1 MKPGRRLSR
10 RTVLAVSAGLVASAV
25 ANIRLARAKTRITIV
40 TGGTGGV
47 FYPYGGGIAKILSEK
62 VPDMQA
68 TAQVTGGSVDNV
80 KLLAQG
86 EAELG
91 FATLDSAWEG
101 LNGLA
106 AYAKDGKQDIRTV
119 ALLYDSFFHVC
130 AAADAQIGKVAD
142 FKGKRVSVGS
152 AGSSTELIA
161 DRVLKAA
168 GLDPKADV
176 GRDNLGVGELAGA
189 LKDGKIVGFFW
200 TGGVPTAAVK
210 DLAASGQPKIAFIPT
225 NAELQ
230 AIDKE
235 FPGLYRPFTLK
246 AHSYAGQDQEIVGL
260 GVANVLLVA
269 ANAPDDLVRT
279 MLEAIFAN
287 LDDVKAIH
295 PEARKLT
302 LAGAAAKTAVPLH
315 PAATAFY
322 RSKGVQL

>member
-1 MKPGRRLSR
+1 MFLKGLSR
-10 RTVLAVSAGLVASAV
+10 RAVLNVSAGLIAGAIVGP
-25 ANIRLARAKTRITIV
+25 RLARAKTRITVV

-80 KLLAQG
+80 KLLAAG

-101 LNGLA
+101 LNGLG

-130 AAADAQIGKVAD
+130 AAADAQVGKVAD

-152 AGSSTELIA
+152 AGSSTESIA

-168 GLDPKADV
+168 GLDPQADV
-176 GRDNLGVGELAGA
+176 GRDNLGVAESAGA

-200 TGGVPTAAVK
+200 IGGVPTAAVK
-210 DLAASGQPKIAFIPT
+210 DLAASGQPKLVFIPT
-225 NAELQ
+225 SDELQ

-246 AHSYAGQDQEIVGL
+246 ANAYAGQDHEVTGL

-269 ANAPDDLVRT
+269 ANAPDELVESI
-279 MLEAIFAN
+279 LEGIFTN
-287 LDDVKAIH
+287 LDAVKAIH
-295 PEARKLT
+295 PEARKLS
-302 LAGAAAKTAVPLH
+302 LKGAAAKTAVPLH
-315 PAATAFY
+315 PAAAAFY
-322 RSKGVQL
+322 QSKGVPL